1 MASSSASARS
11 PPPKGGK
18 GHDKFSHLD
27 EMVDK
32 SFFLPGFTRLEVLKA
47 VSDFSEPQFGILVE
61 KIVNG
66 SFRESDVPN
75 LKNKTKTNNTA
86 SSSSPEEEGW
96 STTKTNKTV
105 AVVSFSPRRMFTHFF
120 TSFFLKY

>member
-1 MASSSASARS
+1 MASSASSSSARS

-27 EMVDK
+27 EIVDK
-32 SFFLPGFTRLEVLKA
+32 SFSIPGFTRLEVLKA
-47 VSDFSEPQFGILVE
+47 VSDSGEQWLSLLE
-61 KIVNG
+61 KILNG

-105 AVVSFSPRRMFTHFF
+105 AVVSYTKPSLLFFS
-120 TSFFLKY
+120 LENN